1 MTITLL
7 YIYMLTLQEI
17 CLSVHN
23 GELKQTLG
31 AMSLSSMFSRGSWAP
46 YSEAQLIIKRKNT

>member
-17 CLSVHN
+17 CFSVQN

-31 AMSLSSMFSRGSWAP
+31 AMSSMFSRGSWAP